1 MDILEVMQSNLTQDD
16 IRQLKDIYAPTQ
28 VAVPDACPFNG
39 LCVTRDGTIRF
50 YGLYRTTFDVP
61 DHVAVAPTCYI
72 ESKDCGLSWK
82 RHILSEDLLG
92 KSTYVPFL
100 DKYLALKC
108 NGDIGDKGFWA
119 CLGDNPDSAEYE
131 KTYVK
136 ANLGDPI
143 DKPFVMKSRNRILTW
158 HGERR
163 ENPYNLPGLYP
174 VVHYSDDGKTWHT
187 VRLGEAPY
195 FEKKW
200 PHKGYRW
207 QQNNRELTI
216 VEKEDGTLQCISRT
230 SMDVFYTATSKDG
243 GETWSE
249 FTPTTFNGTATFP
262 CMKKFSDGRILFAF
276 CNTRPLPELKGADG
290 VWEDVFTNR
299 DASHLAI
306 SEDDGKTWKGFRELR
321 LNPLRHNADFR
332 TIGENCTFDKSV
344 HQFEIME
351 LPFNKALIV
360 SGQHKVCRNIM
371 IVDLDWLYETKR
383 EENFL
388 NGFTGLSTQGYV
400 KSIVGGWKG
409 KGTVGHCAYNRFP
422 SALLMPSPENN
433 GKEALHLAP
442 FDDNRM
448 MNGYSGAVWNFP
460 ASRKGIVTLR
470 AHLPGKG
477 LRVSLLDYWMNPTD
491 DTVAYFAPF
500 SIVLRGD
507 MQNEELF
514 TDFEISFD
522 CDKKQVRIQAGE
534 YLDLNYPLNGELP
547 NGLYYLHLQSAVAE
561 NDEEGSYVANLK
573 FKSLDK

>member
-1 MDILEVMQSNLTQDD
+1 MDILKVMENNLTQDD
-16 IRQLKDIYAPTQ
+16 IRQLKDIYEPTQ
-28 VAVPDACPFNG
+28 VAVPDENAFNG
-39 LCVTRDGTIRF
+39 LCVTRDGAIRF
-50 YGLYRTTFDVP
+50 YGDYNRTFAEP
-61 DHVAVAPTCYI
+61 DNVSSFPACYI

-82 RHILSEDLLG
+82 RHIYSENVLG
-92 KSTYVPFL
+92 QSVYVPFL
-100 DKYLALKC
+100 DKY
-108 NGDIGDKGFWA
+108 IGMKVEYGKGFWVRI
-119 CLGDNPDSAEYE
+119 GDNPDSTEYE
-131 KTYVK
+131 QV
-136 ANLGDPI
+136 
-143 DKPFVMKSRNRILTW
+143 FVGEEVADLFHTPLIMKSRNRILLW

-163 ENPYNLPGLYP
+163 ENPYSLPGFYP
-174 VVHYSDDGKTWHT
+174 ILHYSDDGRTWHT

-195 FEKKW
+195 FEVKW

-216 VEKEDGTLQCISRT
+216 IEKNDGSLQCISRT
-230 SMDVFYTATSKDG
+230 SMDVHYTAMSKDG

-249 FTPTTFNGTATFP
+249 FTPTTFNSMGTFP
-262 CMKKFSDGRILFAF
+262 CMKRFSDGRILFAF

-332 TIGENCTFDKSV
+332 TIGSWSTLDKSV
-344 HQFEIME
+344 HQFEILE

-388 NGFTGLSTQGYV
+388 NGLTGLSTQGYV

-409 KGTVGHCAYNRFP
+409 KGTVGHCAYNRLP
-422 SALLMPSPENN
+422 SALLLPSPENN

-442 FDDNRM
+442 FDDKRM

-522 CDKKQVRIQAGE
+522 CDKKQVRIRAGE
-534 YLDLNYPLNGELP
+534 YLDLSYPLNGELS
-547 NGLYYLHLQSAVAE
+547 NGLYYLHLQSAVSE
-561 NDEEGSYVANLK
+561 NDVEGSYVANLK